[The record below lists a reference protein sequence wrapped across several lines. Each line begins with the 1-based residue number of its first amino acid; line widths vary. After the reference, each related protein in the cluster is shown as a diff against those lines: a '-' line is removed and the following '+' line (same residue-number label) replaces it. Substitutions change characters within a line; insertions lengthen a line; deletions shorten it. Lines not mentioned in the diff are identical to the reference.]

1 MPFTRETASRAGKK
15 SKRGKNVLDSD
26 LKENLKIN
34 FLDILESIDKKE
46 LTPTEKL
53 KYLQLSINYILPK
66 ISENKAS
73 TGETIKTILFT
84 PSSDLN

>member
-34 FLDILESIDKKE
+34 FLEILESIDKKE

-53 KYLQLSINYILPK
+53 KFLQLSINYILPK
-66 ISENKAS
+66 ISENQAS

-84 PSSDLN
+84 PFSDFN